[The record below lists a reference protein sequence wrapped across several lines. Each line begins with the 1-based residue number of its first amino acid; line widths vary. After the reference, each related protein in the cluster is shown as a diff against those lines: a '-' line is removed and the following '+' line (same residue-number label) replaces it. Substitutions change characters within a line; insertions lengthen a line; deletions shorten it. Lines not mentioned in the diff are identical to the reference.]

1 MSAPLL
7 SVRDLTVGY
16 AGQLVLRGVSLE
28 ARAGRFTAV
37 VGPSGAGKS
46 TLLRAIAGALAVAGG
61 EITFDG
67 RRVDG
72 APAWELAARGIVLV
86 PEGRHLW
93 APLSVRENLEL
104 GAFLPRARAAQDETL
119 RVVYTLF
126 PALEER
132 QDARAGALSG
142 GEQQML
148 ALARGLMARPRM
160 LCLDD
165 PFLGLA
171 PAITHRFG
179 AALRDIARG
188 AASVL
193 AAGQHIGRLLRLAD
207 DAYLLDEGRVVLA
220 GPGVELLGNE
230 RLRRALL
237 PLGPAPQP

>member
-1 MSAPLL
+1 VSAPLL
-7 SVRDLTVGY
+7 SVRDLTAGY

-93 APLSVRENLEL
+93 APLSVRENVEL

-193 AAGQHIGRLLRLAD
+193 AAGQHVGRLLRLAD

-220 GPGVELLGNE
+220 GPGVALLGNE